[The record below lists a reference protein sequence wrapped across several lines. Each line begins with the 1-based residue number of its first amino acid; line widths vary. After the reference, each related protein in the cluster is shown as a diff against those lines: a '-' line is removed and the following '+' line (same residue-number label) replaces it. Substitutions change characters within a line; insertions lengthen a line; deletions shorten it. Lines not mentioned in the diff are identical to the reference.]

1 MKPSTGQAPY
11 FAVLDSL
18 RGICAMMVVLFHF
31 HANSHIEN
39 LPLVRN
45 SWLFVDFFFVLSGFV
60 IAANYTTRLQNKDVS
75 IWRFMGLRLAR
86 LYPLH
91 LFMLGVFVATE
102 ALMLA
107 VRPMLA
113 NADRIPF
120 EGTRSLSL
128 LPENAFL
135 LQSLGRPFGLSG
147 VESWNVPS
155 WSISAEVWAYL
166 VFAIALI
173 AGYQA
178 IRLYR
183 AFAFLVIPAA
193 IIALNSGSINL
204 VTDGGVFRC
213 IMGFGVGT
221 VLWQLF
227 QRFRPDQRVTG
238 RWEIPVFAGMVLFVS
253 YAPTYGVTLLAP
265 VVFGIVLWV
274 FSAEQGLLSR
284 VFSTKGF
291 LLMGVLSY
299 SIYMV
304 HSYLHA
310 RLKNLTTL
318 LEQQSGLELFSPS
331 EGNLFGTTLLAGD
344 LFVVTG
350 CAITLVVSYA
360 TWKFVEMPGQRL
372 VRGWVNAS

>member
-128 LPENAFL
+128 LPENALL

-331 EGNLFGTTLLAGD
+331 EGNQFGTTLLAGD

-350 CAITLVVSYA
+350 CVLTVIVSYV

>member
-1 MKPSTGQAPY
+1 MKPTTGQTPY

-60 IAANYTTRLQNKDVS
+60 IAANYTTKLRNKDVS
-75 IWRFMGLRLAR
+75 IWRFIGLRLAR

-107 VRPMLA
+107 VRPVLV
-113 NADRIPF
+113 NVDRLPF

-128 LPENAFL
+128 IPENAFL
-135 LQSLGRPFGLSG
+135 LQSLGRTFGLSG

-166 VFAIALI
+166 VFAFSMI
-173 AGYQA
+173 AGCRV

-193 IIALNSGSINL
+193 IIAFNSGSINL
-204 VTDGGVFRC
+204 VTNGGVFRC

-221 VLWQLF
+221 VLWQMF
-227 QRFRPDQRVTG
+227 QRFNPGQRNTG

-253 YAPTYGVTLLAP
+253 YAPAYGVTLLAP

-274 FSAEQGLLSR
+274 FSAEQGLLPR
-284 VFSTKGF
+284 AFSAKGF
-291 LLMGVLSY
+291 LLLGVLSY

-331 EGNLFGTTLLAGD
+331 KDNLFGTTLLAGD

-350 CAITLVVSYA
+350 CALTLIVSYA

-372 VRGWVNAS
+372 IRGWVNAT